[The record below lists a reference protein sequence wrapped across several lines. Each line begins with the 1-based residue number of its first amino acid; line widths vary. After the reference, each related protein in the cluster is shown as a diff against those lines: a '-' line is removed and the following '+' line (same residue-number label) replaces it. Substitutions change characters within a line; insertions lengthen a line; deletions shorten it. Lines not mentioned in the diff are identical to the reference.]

1 MTTRNN
7 TPLIQFGP
15 RVRKSPFFAATR
27 RYGFNA
33 YTTYNH
39 MYMPLYYED
48 PVTDYWR
55 LINDVTLWDVA
66 CQRQVE
72 ITGADAERFV
82 QLLTPRNL
90 SKCKVSQCKY
100 VLITNEHGGII
111 NDPVLLRL
119 GENHFWLSLADSDV
133 LLWAQGVALNSG
145 MDVNIAE
152 PDVSPIQ
159 VQGPKSMLVMAA
171 LFGDWINELRY
182 FWLKEIDLRGMPLV
196 VSRTGWSGELGYEIY
211 LRDGRYGDLLWE
223 AVMEAGKP
231 YNIGLGA
238 PSQIRRMEAGLL
250 SYGSDMTTNENP
262 FEIGFEKY
270 VDLEQQV
277 DFIGK
282 DSLRRIKAEGIK
294 RRLVGLEIDGPPLK
308 EGNEHPWTVFH
319 DGRPTGKLSS
329 CVYSPRLDKNISI
342 AIVASK
348 NSHEGTGLEVETTEG
363 KRRATVVSFPFY
375 DPEKNIPVS

>member
-100 VLITNEHGGII
+100 VFITNEHGGII

-119 GENHFWLSLADSDV
+119 GENNFWLSLADSDV

-211 LRDGRYGDLLWE
+211 LRDGRCGDLLWE

-238 PSQIRRMEAGLL
+238 PSQIRRIEAGLL
-250 SYGSDMTTNENP
+250 SYGSDMTKNENP

-270 VDLEQQV
+270 VDLEQEV

-282 DSLRRIKAEGIK
+282 EALRRIKAEGIK

-308 EGNEHPWTVFH
+308 ESNEHPWTVFH
-319 DGRPTGKLSS
+319 DERPTGKLSS
-329 CVYSPRLDKNISI
+329 CVYSPRLDKNISL

-363 KRRATVVSFPFY
+363 KRRATVVPFPFY
-375 DPEKNIPVS
+375 DSEKNIPVS